1 MRRSFKMMGIAALSG
16 VLVAALLVTGCTNG
30 GGGAQTGTP
39 PTTAASMTPTPAL
52 QATTAPL
59 PDSAYYVQPG
69 LPSWVDTQTAFDT
82 AKDWNLSGGTWP
94 VAVFMNPAQAPQ
106 LLAGMKAGVFQSKLS
121 PFGITPVVQPID
133 GPPRAFHALERSKW
147 PFIYVTLTVFLNYS
161 RTEHNEGG
169 AGGLQYVALA
179 ASAAGGSQTLLA
191 RDSKIKTVADL
202 KGKTIGVPMGS
213 PVVGVLIED
222 AAAKAGLKV
231 GSGPNDIHIDMRYKS
246 NSDVLNG
253 YAAGEYDAVV
263 SMSVTKVQLI
273 NMGSHRVAGFPDT
286 PTVMVLAVER
296 TVLEQKP
303 DVVKAFLEAHYA
315 SEKLVVPAWN
325 TTGIAMLLQNWND
338 YFKTQFAE
346 PQAPQRLV
354 PTVAAY
360 RTLLA
365 NVHPA
370 DLLSRDFL
378 TMCFQFMS
386 EYQLWEWPGVA
397 DTSKLVNYDLY
408 NAVLKGHGQTK
419 LQ

>member
-1 MRRSFKMMGIAALSG
+1 
-16 VLVAALLVTGCTNG
+16 
-30 GGGAQTGTP
+30 
-39 PTTAASMTPTPAL
+39 
-52 QATTAPL
+52 
-59 PDSAYYVQPG
+59 
-69 LPSWVDTQTAFDT
+69 
-82 AKDWNLSGGTWP
+82 
-94 VAVFMNPAQAPQ
+94 
-106 LLAGMKAGVFQSKLS
+106 
-121 PFGITPVVQPID
+121 
-133 GPPRAFHALERSKW
+133 
-147 PFIYVTLTVFLNYS
+147 
-161 RTEHNEGG
+161 
-169 AGGLQYVALA
+169 
-179 ASAAGGSQTLLA
+179 
-191 RDSKIKTVADL
+191 
-202 KGKTIGVPMGS
+202 
-213 PVVGVLIED
+213 
-222 AAAKAGLKV
+222 
-231 GSGPNDIHIDMRYKS
+231 
-246 NSDVLNG
+246 
-253 YAAGEYDAVV
+253 
-263 SMSVTKVQLI
+263 MSVTKVQLI

-346 PQAPQRLV
+346 PQASQRLV

-378 TMCFQFMS
+378 TMCSQFMS
-386 EYQLWEWPGVA
+386 EYQLWEWPGVV

>member
-1 MRRSFKMMGIAALSG
+1 
-16 VLVAALLVTGCTNG
+16 
-30 GGGAQTGTP
+30 
-39 PTTAASMTPTPAL
+39 
-52 QATTAPL
+52 
-59 PDSAYYVQPG
+59 
-69 LPSWVDTQTAFDT
+69 
-82 AKDWNLSGGTWP
+82 
-94 VAVFMNPAQAPQ
+94 
-106 LLAGMKAGVFQSKLS
+106 
-121 PFGITPVVQPID
+121 
-133 GPPRAFHALERSKW
+133 
-147 PFIYVTLTVFLNYS
+147 
-161 RTEHNEGG
+161 
-169 AGGLQYVALA
+169 
-179 ASAAGGSQTLLA
+179 
-191 RDSKIKTVADL
+191 
-202 KGKTIGVPMGS
+202 MGS
-213 PVVGVLIED
+213 PVVGVLIEE
-222 AAAKAGLKV
+222 AAAKVGLKV
-231 GSGPNDIHIDMRYKS
+231 GSGPGDIHIDMRYKS

-296 TVLEQKP
+296 TVLEQRP

-325 TTGIAMLLQNWND
+325 TAGIAMLLQNWND

-360 RTLLA
+360 RTMLA
-365 NVHPA
+365 NVHPE

-378 TMCFQFMS
+378 TKCFQFMGA
-386 EYQLWEWPGVA
+386 YHLWDWPGVV

-408 NAVLKGHGQTK
+408 NAVLAEHGQTV